1 MAVIRTGITAPCII
15 TQFIC
20 SLSLCF
26 PALSSRRR
34 SLFPLLSPSLLA
46 VSAFFVRLCRSI
58 SDSPPLPVSL
68 ARVTDHLHGSIY
80 FSIPLSIV
88 LSIDPSILLSI
99 YIYIYI
105 YQSLYLFMDPNIN
118 NVIYT
123 MYFPPIPPTH
133 HTQQVVHKPSVKVI
147 GSR

>member
-105 YQSLYLFMDPNIN
+105 YISIAVSLYGSKYQQCYQYYVFSPH
-118 NVIYT
+118 
-123 MYFPPIPPTH
+123 PTH
-133 HTQQVVHKPSVKVI
+133 PSHPH
-147 GSR
+147 

>member
-34 SLFPLLSPSLLA
+34 SLFPLLSPSLLT
-46 VSAFFVRLCRSI
+46 VSAFFVRLC
-58 SDSPPLPVSL
+58 PLYLRLSAFPCLSR
-68 ARVTDHLHGSIY
+68 ACYGSSHGSIY

-99 YIYIYI
+99 YTV

-118 NVIYT
+118 NVIHT

-133 HTQQVVHKPSVKVI
+133 PTNTDDREPSLQP
-147 GSR
+147 G